1 MDDFSLSSLQESR
14 NEYCSRLITLLTPCI
29 IDGVKSIFDES
40 WKLCIENDEKPK
52 YLMTFQNFLTRV
64 PKWNPNIISQECA
77 RIKEKSNC
85 SYIPD
90 LITCV
95 HINQL
100 KMLSCMR
107 VGTKQKKVNIN
118 VPNLEDFI
126 HKVYINAARKIYTN
140 VYLFEN
146 GITQLKLQKNA
157 RDLEILIRECV
168 VQTIRENIPV
178 EELLK
183 LYMTE
188 TIEDAIEVHEKD
200 EIISQEPIIQAGDG
214 GSGIGAAGS
223 MTNPSFEESEKLSK
237 EEKEKLEMIRAASD
251 STSADN
257 TDTNTNTNTNVSFN
271 MDNNQVIPIPP
282 NENKHSSR
290 DDDNNYD
297 DNDNY
302 DDDGDDGDDDD
313 EYGENVKLKIGGN
326 VELNVDPFPA
336 DSDNGSGLGTD
347 DGNGD
352 SDVELTI
359 DEIPMINGY

>member
-14 NEYCSRLITLLTPCI
+14 NEYCSRLITLLAPCI
-29 IDGVKSIFDES
+29 IDGIKSIFDES

-64 PKWNPNIISQECA
+64 PKWNPNIISQECQ

-90 LITCV
+90 IITCV

-107 VGTKQKKVNIN
+107 VGTTQKKVNIN
-118 VPNLEDFI
+118 VPNLEEFI

-140 VYLFEN
+140 VYLFET
-146 GITQLKLQKNA
+146 GISSLKLQRNA
-157 RDLEILIRECV
+157 RDLEVLIRECII
-168 VQTIRENIPV
+168 QTIRENIPV

-200 EIISQEPIIQAGDG
+200 EIISQEPIVQQHG
-214 GSGIGAAGS
+214 GGGGGAAGT
-223 MTNPSFEESEKLSK
+223 MTNPSSEESEKISK
-237 EEKEKLEMIRAASD
+237 EEKEKLEMIKAASD
-251 STSADN
+251 SISTSSSSSN
-257 TDTNTNTNTNVSFN
+257 INSNVSFN

-282 NENKHSSR
+282 NENKDSSHDNYNDDYDMDDDMDDDD
-290 DDDNNYD
+290 DDDNDYA
-297 DNDNY
+297 
-302 DDDGDDGDDDD
+302 
-313 EYGENVKLKIGGN
+313 ENVKLKIGGN
-326 VELNVDPFPA
+326 VELSVDPFPA
-336 DSDNGSGLGTD
+336 DSDSGSGLGTD
-347 DGNGD
+347 DGGGD

-359 DEIPMINGY
+359 DEIPMIAGY

>member
-1 MDDFSLSSLQESR
+1 MDDFSLTSLQESR

-40 WKLCIENDEKPK
+40 WKLCSESDEKSK

-64 PKWNPNIISQECA
+64 PKWNPNIISKECA

-118 VPNLEDFI
+118 IPNLEEFI

-140 VYLFEN
+140 VYLFET
-146 GITQLKLQKNA
+146 GISSIKLQKNA
-157 RDLEILIRECV
+157 RDLEIIIRECIV
-168 VQTIRENIPV
+168 HTIRESIPV

-200 EIISQEPIIQAGDG
+200 EIISQEPIIQDQTGG
-214 GSGIGAAGS
+214 NSGSGIGAAGS

-237 EEKEKLEMIRAASD
+237 EEKENLEMIKAASD
-251 STSADN
+251 STG
-257 TDTNTNTNTNVSFN
+257 NTNSNVSFN
-271 MDNNQVIPIPP
+271 MDNNEVIPIPP
-282 NENKHSSR
+282 NENKDSSHY
-290 DDDNNYD
+290 NNYD
-297 DNDNY
+297 DDNDY
-302 DDDGDDGDDDD
+302 GDEDDDD
-313 EYGENVKLKIGGN
+313 DNDYSENVKLKIGGN
-326 VELNVDPFPA
+326 VELSVDPFPA
-336 DSDNGSGLGTD
+336 DNDSVSGLGTD
-347 DGNGD
+347 DGGGD

-359 DEIPMINGY
+359 DEIPMIGGY

>member
-1 MDDFSLSSLQESR
+1 MDDFSLTSLQESR

-40 WKLCIENDEKPK
+40 WKLCIESDEKSK

-118 VPNLEDFI
+118 IPNLEEFI

-140 VYLFEN
+140 VYLFET
-146 GITQLKLQKNA
+146 GISSIKLQKNA
-157 RDLEILIRECV
+157 RDLEIIIRECIV
-168 VQTIRENIPV
+168 HTIRESIPV

-200 EIISQEPIIQAGDG
+200 EIISQEPIIQDQTGG
-214 GSGIGAAGS
+214 NSGSGIGAAGS

-237 EEKEKLEMIRAASD
+237 EEKENLEMIKAASD
-251 STSADN
+251 SAG
-257 TDTNTNTNTNVSFN
+257 NTNGNVSFN

-282 NENKHSSR
+282 NENKDSLY
-290 DDDNNYD
+290 DDDNDYGDYD
-297 DNDNY
+297 E
-302 DDDGDDGDDDD
+302 DDDD
-313 EYGENVKLKIGGN
+313 NEYGENVKLKIGGN
-326 VELNVDPFPA
+326 VELSVDPFPA

-359 DEIPMINGY
+359 DEIPMIGGY

>member
-29 IDGVKSIFDES
+29 IDGIKSIFDES
-40 WKLCIENDEKPK
+40 WKLCLENDEKTK

-64 PKWNPNIISQECA
+64 PKWNPNIISQECE

-107 VGTKQKKVNIN
+107 VGTKQKKVNVN
-118 VPNLEDFI
+118 VPNLEEFI

-140 VYLFEN
+140 VYLFE
-146 GITQLKLQKNA
+146 TSVSSLKLQRNA
-157 RDLEILIRECV
+157 RDLEVLIRECV

-200 EIISQEPIIQAGDG
+200 EIISQEPIVQHQTG
-214 GSGIGAAGS
+214 GVSGAAGT
-223 MTNPSFEESEKLSK
+223 MTNPTSEESEKISK
-237 EEKEKLEMIRAASD
+237 EEKEKLEIIRAANEHGNGD
-251 STSADN
+251 G
-257 TDTNTNTNTNVSFN
+257 NTNGNVSFN

-282 NENKHSSR
+282 NESKGSSH
-290 DDDNNYD
+290 
-297 DNDNY
+297 DNY
-302 DDDGDDGDDDD
+302 NDDYNDDDD
-313 EYGENVKLKIGGN
+313 DDDDDDMYSENVKLKIGGN
-326 VELNVDPFPA
+326 VELSVDPFPS
-336 DSDNGSGLGTD
+336 DSDSASGIGTD

-352 SDVELTI
+352 SDIELTI
-359 DEIPMINGY
+359 DEIPMIDGY

>member
-29 IDGVKSIFDES
+29 IDGVKSIFDEA
-40 WKLCIENDEKPK
+40 WKLCVENDEKPK

-64 PKWNPNIISQECA
+64 PKWNQNIISQECQ

-118 VPNLEDFI
+118 VPNLEEFI

-140 VYLFEN
+140 VYLFETN
-146 GITQLKLQKNA
+146 VSSLKLQRNA
-157 RDLEILIRECV
+157 RDLEVLIRECV

-188 TIEDAIEVHEKD
+188 TIEDVVEVHEKD
-200 EIISQEPIIQAGDG
+200 EIISQEPIVENNREG
-214 GSGIGAAGS
+214 GAAAGT
-223 MTNPSFEESEKLSK
+223 MTNPTLEESEKISK
-237 EEKEKLEMIRAASD
+237 EEKEKLEMIKAAS
-251 STSADN
+251 SSVSESNTSSSSSSSSSS
-257 TDTNTNTNTNVSFN
+257 VSFN
-271 MDNNQVIPIPP
+271 IDNNEVIPIPA
-282 NENKHSSR
+282 NENKDSSH
-290 DDDNNYD
+290 NNY
-297 DNDNY
+297 N
-302 DDDGDDGDDDD
+302 DDDD
-313 EYGENVKLKIGGN
+313 YDIDDDDDDDYGESVKLKIGDN
-326 VELNVDPFPA
+326 VELSVDAFPA
-336 DSDNGSGLGTD
+336 DSDSVSGLGTD
-347 DGNGD
+347 SGD
-352 SDVELTI
+352 ASSDVELTI
-359 DEIPMINGY
+359 DEIPIIDGY

>member
-146 GITQLKLQKNA
+146 GITQLKLQRNA

-200 EIISQEPIIQAGDG
+200 EIISQEPIQDKSGGSD

-223 MTNPSFEESEKLSK
+223 MTNPSFEESEKISK
-237 EEKEKLEMIRAASD
+237 EEKEKLEIIKAASD
-251 STSADN
+251 STS
-257 TDTNTNTNTNVSFN
+257 NTNGNVSFN

-282 NENKHSSR
+282 NENKHSSH
-290 DDDNNYD
+290 DDDYND
-297 DNDNY
+297 DNDY
-302 DDDGDDGDDDD
+302 DIDDDDDDDG
-313 EYGENVKLKIGGN
+313 YAENVKLKIGGN
-326 VELNVDPFPA
+326 VELSVDPFPA

-359 DEIPMINGY
+359 DEIPMIDGY

>member
-14 NEYCSRLITLLTPCI
+14 NEYCSRLITLLAPCI
-29 IDGVKSIFDES
+29 IDGIKSIFDES
-40 WKLCIENDEKPK
+40 WKLCLENDEKPK

-64 PKWNPNIISQECA
+64 PKWNPNIISQECE

-90 LITCV
+90 IITCV

-107 VGTKQKKVNIN
+107 VGTTQKKVNIN
-118 VPNLEDFI
+118 VPNLEEFI

-140 VYLFEN
+140 VYLFET
-146 GITQLKLQKNA
+146 GISSLKLQRNA
-157 RDLEILIRECV
+157 RDLEVLIRECII
-168 VQTIRENIPV
+168 QTIRENIPV

-200 EIISQEPIIQAGDG
+200 EIISQEPIVQQHG
-214 GSGIGAAGS
+214 GGGGGGGAAGT
-223 MTNPSFEESEKLSK
+223 MTNPSSEESEKISK
-237 EEKEKLEMIRAASD
+237 EEKEKLEMIKAAASD
-251 STSADN
+251 NS
-257 TDTNTNTNTNVSFN
+257 NTNSNVSFN

-282 NENKHSSR
+282 NENKDSSHDDYNDGDDYDMDDDMDDDD
-290 DDDNNYD
+290 DDDNDYA
-297 DNDNY
+297 
-302 DDDGDDGDDDD
+302 
-313 EYGENVKLKIGGN
+313 ENVKLKIGGN
-326 VELNVDPFPA
+326 VELCVDPLPA
-336 DSDNGSGLGTD
+336 DSDSGSGMESD
-347 DGNGD
+347 DGG

-359 DEIPMINGY
+359 DEIPMIAGY

>member
-118 VPNLEDFI
+118 VPNLDDFI

-146 GITQLKLQKNA
+146 GITQLKLQRNA
-157 RDLEILIRECV
+157 RDLEVLIRECI

-200 EIISQEPIIQAGDG
+200 EIISQEPIIQDQSG

-223 MTNPSFEESEKLSK
+223 MTNPSYEESEKLSK
-237 EEKEKLEMIRAASD
+237 EEKNNLEMIKAASD
-251 STSADN
+251 SAS
-257 TDTNTNTNTNVSFN
+257 NTNTNVSFN

-282 NENKHSSR
+282 NESKHSSR
-290 DDDNNYD
+290 EDNYND
-297 DNDNY
+297 DNDY
-302 DDDGDDGDDDD
+302 DIDDDDDDDDG
-313 EYGENVKLKIGGN
+313 YAENVKLKIGGN
-326 VELNVDPFPA
+326 VELSVDPFPA
-336 DSDNGSGLGTD
+336 DSDNGSGLGPDEGT
-347 DGNGD
+347 GD
-352 SDVELTI
+352 SDVELTL
-359 DEIPMINGY
+359 DEIPMIDGY

>member
-64 PKWNPNIISQECA
+64 PKWNPNIISQECE

-118 VPNLEDFI
+118 VPNLDDFI

-140 VYLFEN
+140 VYLFET
-146 GITQLKLQKNA
+146 GVSSLKLQRNA
-157 RDLEILIRECV
+157 RDLEVLIRECI

-200 EIISQEPIIQAGDG
+200 EIISQEPIVQRHSG
-214 GSGIGAAGS
+214 GGAAGN
-223 MTNPSFEESEKLSK
+223 MTNPSSEESEKISK

-251 STSADN
+251 SGSS
-257 TDTNTNTNTNVSFN
+257 NTNVSFN

-282 NENKHSSR
+282 NESKDSSHDDYN
-290 DDDNNYD
+290 DDDYD
-297 DNDNY
+297 I
-302 DDDGDDGDDDD
+302 DDEDDDD
-313 EYGENVKLKIGGN
+313 EYAENVKLKIGGN

-336 DSDNGSGLGTD
+336 DSDSGSGIESD
-347 DGNGD
+347 DGG

-359 DEIPMINGY
+359 DEIPMIGGY

>member
-40 WKLCIENDEKPK
+40 WKLCVDNDEKPK

-64 PKWNPNIISQECA
+64 PKWNPNIISQECE

-85 SYIPD
+85 SFIPD

-118 VPNLEDFI
+118 VPNLEEFI

-140 VYLFEN
+140 VYLFETN
-146 GITQLKLQKNA
+146 VSSLKLQKNA
-157 RDLEILIRECV
+157 RDLEIIIRECI

-200 EIISQEPIIQAGDG
+200 EIISQEPIQDQNKQAGA
-214 GSGIGAAGS
+214 GSGAGSGAAGR
-223 MTNPSFEESEKLSK
+223 MTNPTLEESEKISK
-237 EEKEKLEMIRAASD
+237 EEKEKLEMVKAAS
-251 STSADN
+251 SSMSESSNNNTSG
-257 TDTNTNTNTNVSFN
+257 NTNVSFN
-271 MDNNQVIPIPP
+271 MDNNEVISIPA
-282 NENKHSSR
+282 NENKHSSL
-290 DDDNNYD
+290 D
-297 DNDNY
+297 DNDDDY
-302 DDDGDDGDDDD
+302 DIDDDDD
-313 EYGENVKLKIGGN
+313 EGYSENVKLKIGSN
-326 VELNVDPFPA
+326 VELSVDPFPI
-336 DSDNGSGLGTD
+336 DSDSASGFGTD
-347 DGNGD
+347 DGD

-359 DEIPMINGY
+359 DEIPMIDNY

>member
-14 NEYCSRLITLLTPCI
+14 NEYCSRLITLLAPCI
-29 IDGVKSIFDES
+29 IDGIKSIFDES
-40 WKLCIENDEKPK
+40 WKLCLENDEKPK

-64 PKWNPNIISQECA
+64 PKWNPNIISQECE

-90 LITCV
+90 IITCV

-107 VGTKQKKVNIN
+107 VGTTQKKVNIN
-118 VPNLEDFI
+118 VPNLEEFI

-140 VYLFEN
+140 VYLFET
-146 GITQLKLQKNA
+146 GISSLKLQRNA
-157 RDLEILIRECV
+157 RDLEVLIRECII
-168 VQTIRENIPV
+168 QTIRENIPV

-200 EIISQEPIIQAGDG
+200 EIISQEPIVQQHG
-214 GSGIGAAGS
+214 GGGGGGGAAGT
-223 MTNPSFEESEKLSK
+223 MTNPSSEESEKISK
-237 EEKEKLEMIRAASD
+237 EEKEKLEMIKAASD
-251 STSADN
+251 SSSSSSSSN
-257 TDTNTNTNTNVSFN
+257 INSNVSFN

-282 NENKHSSR
+282 NENKDSSHDDYNDDDDYDIDDE
-290 DDDNNYD
+290 DDDNDYA
-297 DNDNY
+297 
-302 DDDGDDGDDDD
+302 
-313 EYGENVKLKIGGN
+313 ENVKLKIGGN
-326 VELNVDPFPA
+326 VELSVDPFPA
-336 DSDNGSGLGTD
+336 DSDSGSGLGTD
-347 DGNGD
+347 DGGGD

-359 DEIPMINGY
+359 DEIPMIAGY

>member
-40 WKLCIENDEKPK
+40 WKLCIENDEKSK

-140 VYLFEN
+140 VYLFETE
-146 GITQLKLQKNA
+146 ITQLKLQRNA
-157 RDLEILIRECV
+157 RDLEILIRECI

-200 EIISQEPIIQAGDG
+200 EIISQEPIIQDQSGG
-214 GSGIGAAGS
+214 NSGSGIGAAGS
-223 MTNPSFEESEKLSK
+223 ITNPSLEESEKLSK
-237 EEKEKLEMIRAASD
+237 EEKDKLEMIKAASD
-251 STSADN
+251 SGGN
-257 TDTNTNTNTNVSFN
+257 TNTNTNTNTNVSFN
-271 MDNNQVIPIPP
+271 MDNNEVISIPP
-282 NENKHSSR
+282 NENKHSSHQDDY
-290 DDDNNYD
+290 DDDNDYD
-297 DNDNY
+297 IDEDDD
-302 DDDGDDGDDDD
+302 DDDG
-313 EYGENVKLKIGGN
+313 YAENVKLKIGGN
-326 VELNVDPFPA
+326 VELNVDPFPV
-336 DSDNGSGLGTD
+336 DSDNGSGLTTD
-347 DGNGD
+347 YGDGS

-359 DEIPMINGY
+359 DEIPMIDGY

>member
-40 WKLCIENDEKPK
+40 WKLCVENDEKPK

-118 VPNLEDFI
+118 VPNLEEFI

-140 VYLFEN
+140 VYLFETE
-146 GITQLKLQKNA
+146 ITQLKLQRNA
-157 RDLEILIRECV
+157 RDLEVLIRECI

-200 EIISQEPIIQAGDG
+200 EIISYTYKLVFILIFTFILISILISIAFNHWNLVNSKFYIAVAISII
-214 GSGIGAAGS
+214 
-223 MTNPSFEESEKLSK
+223 
-237 EEKEKLEMIRAASD
+237 
-251 STSADN
+251 
-257 TDTNTNTNTNVSFN
+257 
-271 MDNNQVIPIPP
+271 
-282 NENKHSSR
+282 HSQS
-290 DDDNNYD
+290 
-297 DNDNY
+297 
-302 DDDGDDGDDDD
+302 
-313 EYGENVKLKIGGN
+313 
-326 VELNVDPFPA
+326 
-336 DSDNGSGLGTD
+336 
-347 DGNGD
+347 
-352 SDVELTI
+352 
-359 DEIPMINGY
+359 

>member
-40 WKLCIENDEKPK
+40 WKLCVENDEKPK

-64 PKWNPNIISQECA
+64 PKWNPNIISQECE

-85 SYIPD
+85 SFIPD

-118 VPNLEDFI
+118 VPNLEEFI

-140 VYLFEN
+140 VYLFET
-146 GITQLKLQKNA
+146 GVSSLKLQRNA
-157 RDLEILIRECV
+157 RDLEVLIRECI

-200 EIISQEPIIQAGDG
+200 EIISQEPVEDQNKEGKEA
-214 GSGIGAAGS
+214 SAAAGR
-223 MTNPSFEESEKLSK
+223 MTNPTLEESEKISK
-237 EEKEKLEMIRAASD
+237 EEKEKLEMIKAAS
-251 STSADN
+251 SSMSESSN
-257 TDTNTNTNTNVSFN
+257 SNSSNSNVSFN
-271 MDNNQVIPIPP
+271 MDNNEVISIPG
-282 NENKHSSR
+282 NENKHSSL
-290 DDDNNYD
+290 DDDDDDDYD
-297 DNDNY
+297 IDD
-302 DDDGDDGDDDD
+302 DDDG
-313 EYGENVKLKIGGN
+313 YSENIKLKIGDN
-326 VELNVDPFPA
+326 VELNVDAFPS
-336 DSDNGSGLGTD
+336 DSDSVSGLGTD
-347 DGNGD
+347 DGD

-359 DEIPMINGY
+359 DEIPMIAGY

>member
-118 VPNLEDFI
+118 VPNLEEFI

-146 GITQLKLQKNA
+146 GVTQLKLQRNA
-157 RDLEILIRECV
+157 RDLEVLIRECV

-183 LYMTE
+183 LYMSE
-188 TIEDAIEVHEKD
+188 TIEDAVEVHEKD
-200 EIISQEPIIQAGDG
+200 EIISQEPIIQDQSGG
-214 GSGIGAAGS
+214 GNSGSGIGAAGS

-237 EEKEKLEMIRAASD
+237 EEKDKLEMIRAASD
-251 STSADN
+251 SAD
-257 TDTNTNTNTNVSFN
+257 NTNTNTNVSFN
-271 MDNNQVIPIPP
+271 MDNNEVISIPP
-282 NENKHSSR
+282 NESKHSSHHDDY
-290 DDDNNYD
+290 DDDNDYD
-297 DNDNY
+297 IDDDD
-302 DDDGDDGDDDD
+302 DDDG
-313 EYGENVKLKIGGN
+313 YAENVKLKIGGN
-326 VELNVDPFPA
+326 VELSVDPFPA
-336 DSDNGSGLGTD
+336 DSDNSSGFGMD
-347 DGNGD
+347 DGDGGD

-359 DEIPMINGY
+359 DEIPMIEGY

>member
-146 GITQLKLQKNA
+146 GITQLKLQRNA
-157 RDLEILIRECV
+157 RDLEVLIRECI

-200 EIISQEPIIQAGDG
+200 EIISQEPIIQDQSGG
-214 GSGIGAAGS
+214 NSGSGIGAAGS
-223 MTNPSFEESEKLSK
+223 MTNPSYEESEKLSK
-237 EEKEKLEMIRAASD
+237 EEKNNLEMIKAASD
-251 STSADN
+251 SAS
-257 TDTNTNTNTNVSFN
+257 NTNTNTNVSFN

-282 NENKHSSR
+282 SENKHSSQQ
-290 DDDNNYD
+290 DDYNDYD
-297 DNDNY
+297 IDDEDD
-302 DDDGDDGDDDD
+302 DDDG
-313 EYGENVKLKIGGN
+313 YAENVKLKIGVN
-326 VELNVDPFPA
+326 VELSVDPFPA

-347 DGNGD
+347 DRNGD

-359 DEIPMINGY
+359 DEIPMIDGY

>member
-14 NEYCSRLITLLTPCI
+14 NEYCSRLITLLAPCI
-29 IDGVKSIFDES
+29 IDGIKSIFDES
-40 WKLCIENDEKPK
+40 WKLCLENDEKPK

-64 PKWNPNIISQECA
+64 PKWNPNIISQECE

-90 LITCV
+90 IITCV

-107 VGTKQKKVNIN
+107 VGTTQKKVNIN
-118 VPNLEDFI
+118 VPNLEEFI

-140 VYLFEN
+140 VYLFET
-146 GITQLKLQKNA
+146 GISSLKLQRNA
-157 RDLEILIRECV
+157 RDLEVLIRECII
-168 VQTIRENIPV
+168 QTIRENIPV

-200 EIISQEPIIQAGDG
+200 EIISQEPIVQQHG
-214 GSGIGAAGS
+214 GGGGGGGAAGT
-223 MTNPSFEESEKLSK
+223 MTNPSSEESEKISK
-237 EEKEKLEMIRAASD
+237 EEKEKLEMIKAAASD
-251 STSADN
+251 NS
-257 TDTNTNTNTNVSFN
+257 NTNSNVSFN

-282 NENKHSSR
+282 NENKDSSHDDYN
-290 DDDNNYD
+290 DDDDYD
-297 DNDNY
+297 I
-302 DDDGDDGDDDD
+302 DDEDDDD
-313 EYGENVKLKIGGN
+313 EYAENVKLKIGGN
-326 VELNVDPFPA
+326 VELSVDAFPA
-336 DSDNGSGLGTD
+336 DSDSGSGLGTD
-347 DGNGD
+347 DGGGD

-359 DEIPMINGY
+359 DEIPMIAGY

>member
-1 MDDFSLSSLQESR
+1 
-14 NEYCSRLITLLTPCI
+14 
-29 IDGVKSIFDES
+29 
-40 WKLCIENDEKPK
+40 
-52 YLMTFQNFLTRV
+52 
-64 PKWNPNIISQECA
+64 
-77 RIKEKSNC
+77 
-85 SYIPD
+85 
-90 LITCV
+90 
-95 HINQL
+95 
-100 KMLSCMR
+100 MR

-157 RDLEILIRECV
+157 RDLEVLIRECI

-200 EIISQEPIIQAGDG
+200 EIISQEPITQDQNGG
-214 GSGIGAAGS
+214 NSGSGIGAAGS
-223 MTNPSFEESEKLSK
+223 MTNPSYEESEKLSK
-237 EEKEKLEMIRAASD
+237 EEKNNLEMIKAASD
-251 STSADN
+251 SAS
-257 TDTNTNTNTNVSFN
+257 NTNTNVSFN

-282 NENKHSSR
+282 NENKHSSH
-290 DDDNNYD
+290 D
-297 DNDNY
+297 DNY
-302 DDDGDDGDDDD
+302 DDDNDYDDDD
-313 EYGENVKLKIGGN
+313 DDDDDGYSENVKLKIGGN

-336 DSDNGSGLGTD
+336 DSDNSSEFGTD
-347 DGNGD
+347 DRNGD

-359 DEIPMINGY
+359 DEIPMIDGY

>member
-14 NEYCSRLITLLTPCI
+14 NEYTSRLITLLTPCI

-40 WKLCIENDEKPK
+40 WKLCVENDEKAK

-64 PKWNPNIISQECA
+64 PKWNPNIISQECE

-107 VGTKQKKVNIN
+107 VGSKQKKVNIN

-140 VYLFEN
+140 VYLFET
-146 GITQLKLQKNA
+146 GVSSLKLQRNA
-157 RDLEILIRECV
+157 RDLEVLIRECI

-200 EIISQEPIIQAGDG
+200 EIISQEPIIENQSG
-214 GSGIGAAGS
+214 GGKGVGAAGS
-223 MTNPSFEESEKLSK
+223 MTNPTMEESEKISK
-237 EEKEKLEMIRAASD
+237 EEKEKLEMIKAAS
-251 STSADN
+251 SSVSESNTSSS
-257 TDTNTNTNTNVSFN
+257 NVSFN
-271 MDNNQVIPIPP
+271 MDNNEVIPIPP
-282 NENKHSSR
+282 NENKDSSHNDYN
-290 DDDNNYD
+290 DDD
-297 DNDNY
+297 
-302 DDDGDDGDDDD
+302 DDDYDIDDDDDD
-313 EYGENVKLKIGGN
+313 EYAENVKLKIGGN

-336 DSDNGSGLGTD
+336 DSDSGSLIDSD
-347 DGNGD
+347 DGG
-352 SDVELTI
+352 SDIELKI
-359 DEIPMINGY
+359 DEIPMIDGY

>member
-118 VPNLEDFI
+118 VPNLDDFI

-146 GITQLKLQKNA
+146 GITQLKLQRNA
-157 RDLEILIRECV
+157 RDLEVLIRECI

-183 LYMTE
+183 LYMSE
-188 TIEDAIEVHEKD
+188 TIEDAI
-200 EIISQEPIIQAGDG
+200 EIISQEPIIQDQSGG
-214 GSGIGAAGS
+214 NSGSGIGAAGS
-223 MTNPSFEESEKLSK
+223 MTNPSYEESEKLSK
-237 EEKEKLEMIRAASD
+237 EEKDNLEMIKAASD
-251 STSADN
+251 SAS
-257 TDTNTNTNTNVSFN
+257 NTNTNVSFN

-282 NENKHSSR
+282 NESKHSSR
-290 DDDNNYD
+290 E
-297 DNDNY
+297 DNY
-302 DDDGDDGDDDD
+302 DDDNDYDIDDDD
-313 EYGENVKLKIGGN
+313 DDDDGYAENVKLKIGGN
-326 VELNVDPFPA
+326 VELSVDPFPA

-359 DEIPMINGY
+359 DEIPMIDGY

>member
-29 IDGVKSIFDES
+29 IDGIKSIFDES
-40 WKLCIENDEKPK
+40 WKLCLENDEKPK

-64 PKWNPNIISQECA
+64 PKWNPNIISQECE

-90 LITCV
+90 IITCV

-107 VGTKQKKVNIN
+107 VGTTQKKVNIN
-118 VPNLEDFI
+118 VPNLEEFI

-140 VYLFEN
+140 VYLFET
-146 GITQLKLQKNA
+146 GISSLKLQRNA
-157 RDLEILIRECV
+157 RDLEVLIRECII
-168 VQTIRENIPV
+168 QTIRENIPV

-188 TIEDAIEVHEKD
+188 TTEDAIEVHEKD
-200 EIISQEPIIQAGDG
+200 EIISQEPIVQQHG
-214 GSGIGAAGS
+214 GGRGGAAGT
-223 MTNPSFEESEKLSK
+223 MTNPSSEESDKISK

-251 STSADN
+251 SSSS
-257 TDTNTNTNTNVSFN
+257 NTNSNVSFN

-282 NENKHSSR
+282 NENKDSS
-290 DDDNNYD
+290 Y
-297 DNDNY
+297 DNY
-302 DDDGDDGDDDD
+302 NDDDD
-313 EYGENVKLKIGGN
+313 DDYNMDDDDDDDYAENVKLKIGGN
-326 VELNVDPFPA
+326 VELSVDPFPA
-336 DSDNGSGLGTD
+336 DSDSGSGMESD
-347 DGNGD
+347 DGG

-359 DEIPMINGY
+359 DEIPMIAGY